1 MEMPVRVALT
11 AKNRTEPVF
20 PRRSGEAMSMLWSAE
35 WDALRTLA
43 TGKGFS
49 MESTLRS
56 RAHNKLADVLASSTL
71 NTGKAMQGLRI
82 ADQSRLLDAARE
94 LAALKRLVEDKV
106 APALGVTIGF
116 SDADGD

>member
-1 MEMPVRVALT
+1 
-11 AKNRTEPVF
+11 
-20 PRRSGEAMSMLWSAE
+20 
-35 WDALRTLA
+35 
-43 TGKGFS
+43 

-56 RAHNKLADVLASSTL
+56 RGHNNLADVLARSTT